1 MFDWEKLCGVNQVCW
16 VFFYKNFT
24 RKRIDKLELGEYNKK
39 WNNHSQKERMSDM
52 KKFLATLLAAAM
64 LCMGLPTFALT
75 EEDFNAAMN
84 ADISSAQIKM
94 TMKAEVTE
102 MDKDV
107 LQNIAGVELDAMPSA
122 TFAYD
127 MVMVTNPEATK
138 MQMKMDVTVETVPA
152 VDLLDQVLMTSY
164 IDFDITDPQAPVYKV
179 ILKTPDNEKYQVL
192 DYTKLPGSGQMME
205 QITSMLESM
214 SPENVEELNQQ
225 FAEFLPEV
233 ETEYKDNTATVTM
246 NDEQIKEYIAGAMQG
261 MKEVFGPTLS
271 TILQTSQ
278 AQIPGVT
285 ADSPID
291 LTEQA
296 ETIIA
301 NIGTALKEVPLF
313 AEDGLTASVTLDETT
328 KQLQEMDCV
337 IKIDT
342 NLNELVSKVGTA
354 VGMTEE
360 ELAPALE
367 MLPVDKADFK
377 GQLSM
382 NMAFSNIND
391 EELTVEFP
399 ELTEENAINLTEQ
412 MMIDINAVNIFYN
425 GMKVEFPD
433 EQPVIEDNRTLVPI
447 RHFCNAIG
455 ISDDDIQYDDGVVTI
470 KNGDTTITMTI
481 GQQEVTIVENGETKN
496 VTLDV
501 PAIERNGRTLIP
513 LRFISENFGCTV
525 SYEEYTDS
533 AGNITGSLVTV
544 VPNTTEQ

>member
-1 MFDWEKLCGVNQVCW
+1 
-16 VFFYKNFT
+16 
-24 RKRIDKLELGEYNKK
+24 
-39 WNNHSQKERMSDM
+39 M

-64 LCMGLPTFALT
+64 LCMGLSAFALT

-412 MMIDINAVNIFYN
+412 MMIDNNAVNIFYN
-425 GMKVEFPD
+425 GIKVEFPD